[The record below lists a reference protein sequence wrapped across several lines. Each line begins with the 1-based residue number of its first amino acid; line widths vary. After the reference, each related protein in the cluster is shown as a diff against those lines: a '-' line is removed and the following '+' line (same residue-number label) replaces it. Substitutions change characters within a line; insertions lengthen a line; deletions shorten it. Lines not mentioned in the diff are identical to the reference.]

1 MNANVVINQ
10 KGDGTWALLVN
21 GENIADSVAD
31 CTIRIDGAGHPA
43 HVTLGLIDL
52 TAFTGVAD
60 VVIDPVLHS
69 VLLSLGWKAP
79 DA

>member
-10 KGDGTWALLVN
+10 RGSGAWSLLVN
-21 GENIADSVAD
+21 GEDIADSVAD
-31 CTIRIDGAGHPA
+31 CTIRIDSANNPA

-79 DA
+79 E